1 MKLLLTV
8 FNFIFWLSGVAILA
22 LGIWMKYELYMY
34 MELTTIYYDAAP
46 YILIG
51 VGSGIVVI
59 GSFGCM
65 CTMRGHSCLLYVFS
79 IILMLVFI
87 VELATA
93 ISAFVYKAKLSEG
106 FKGGLSAAMNNYAS
120 DKEKKD
126 AVDGIQ
132 IGLKCCGSSN
142 YLDWYSIDWTGQGR
156 LPKVPESCCITKGC
170 DGTNVNDIH
179 TEGCFAKLS
188 SFMESN
194 FLMIGGIA
202 VGFSFLQLFGAL
214 LACCLAKNINRAKYE
229 QMA

>member
-8 FNFIFWLSGVAILA
+8 FNVIFWVSGIAILA

-34 MELTTIYYDAAP
+34 MELTTVYYDAAP

-65 CTMRGHSCLLYVFS
+65 CTIKGHGCLLYVFS
-79 IILMLVFI
+79 LILMLVFI

-93 ISAFVYKAKLSEG
+93 ISAFVYKAKLSDG
-106 FKGGLSAAMNNYAS
+106 FKEGLSAAMTNYS
-120 DKEKKD
+120 TEHEKKV

-132 IGLKCCGSSN
+132 SMLKCCGSAN
-142 YLDWYSIDWTGQGR
+142 YEDWYKIDWSGTGIEY
-156 LPKVPESCCITKGC
+156 KVPQSCCSIKGC
-170 DGTNVNDIH
+170 DGTKVEDIY
-179 TEGCFAKLS
+179 TEGCFRKLS

-202 VGFSFLQLFGAL
+202 IGFAFLQLFGAL
-214 LACCLAKNINRAKYE
+214 LACCLAKNINHAKYE